1 MLTDPVNSPPPE
13 NVPDTGSVSEACA
26 VKDGSAA
33 AGIAATS
40 DNVIASP
47 ATLQNTV
54 FIGSPCLSGPPEIR
68 RHARGDASARPRTK
82 EIDHSSTDGFMI
94 RRRVRARMLL
104 RSTPAPNPRPT
115 TRAPRGLPAR
125 SRDRFAARDQMY
137 QLVQT
142 PTSQSRR
149 HPAPIFRNCGRRNV
163 GHPAFERA

>member
-68 RHARGDASARPRTK
+68 RHARGNASTRPERRGSARARPTVLLFDDACAL
-82 EIDHSSTDGFMI
+82 ECSLEI
-94 RRRVRARMLL
+94 RR
-104 RSTPAPNPRPT
+104 
-115 TRAPRGLPAR
+115 
-125 SRDRFAARDQMY
+125 
-137 QLVQT
+137 
-142 PTSQSRR
+142 
-149 HPAPIFRNCGRRNV
+149 
-163 GHPAFERA
+163 